1 MSMDKLIADV
11 KELIQDEYV
20 RAACK
25 FGPTNNSDH
34 ESYAV
39 LLEEMQEAEA
49 EVAQAQVQL
58 EKFWLLTKTD
68 DSDMSKYSRLLEIK
82 RRAMLA
88 ACELIQVA
96 AMAEKA
102 ANTIRIRGEVGES
115 S

>member
-20 RAACK
+20 RATYK
-25 FGPTNNSDH
+25 FGATNNSDH

-39 LLEEMQEAEA
+39 LLEEMEEA
-49 EVAQAQVQL
+49 EVEVVEARVQL
-58 EKFWLLTKTD
+58 EKFWLLTKSD
-68 DSDMSKYSRLLEIK
+68 DSDMSKYSSLQELK

-88 ACELIQVA
+88 VCELIQVA

-102 ANTIRIRGEVGES
+102 AVTVHIRGEVGES
-115 S
+115 T